1 MIHTPNSNAAAQPSR
16 RRWPGLLAASC
27 LVLGGLGTSAAWA
40 EESFGETHTGDSAE
54 EEWPLIINGC
64 PIWPYTRC
72 PGADL
77 RHADLV
83 GQNLAGAD
91 LRGANLTRA
100 DLRAANLSAANL
112 EGADLTAAR
121 MNKVN
126 AASTNF
132 RNTRMIGTDLE
143 AGRLMRS
150 DFSGADFTGA
160 SLEFARLNHAWLIGT
175 KLVSCNLQEAK
186 FVSVRL
192 DDAVIDHCTTRFT
205 IFPESSFTNCQGCPT
220 TDW

>member
-1 MIHTPNSNAAAQPSR
+1 MVHTRNPNAAARPFRPLWRS
-16 RRWPGLLAASC
+16 LLAAGC
-27 LVLGGLGTSAAWA
+27 LALSGLGPPAAWA
-40 EESFGETHTGDSAE
+40 EEVFGDTHTGDSTE
-54 EEWPLIINGC
+54 EDWPLVIDGC

-83 GQNLAGAD
+83 GQNLAGSD

-100 DLRAANLSAANL
+100 DLRGANLSAANL

-121 MNKVN
+121 MHKIN

-132 RNTRMIGTDLE
+132 RNTRLIGADLE

-160 SLEFARLNHAWLIGT
+160 SLEFARLNHAWFIGA

-192 DDAVIDHCTTRFT
+192 DDAVIDHCVTRFT

-220 TDW
+220 GW

>member
-1 MIHTPNSNAAAQPSR
+1 MVHTRNPNAAARPFR
-16 RRWPGLLAASC
+16 PHWRNLLAASC
-27 LVLGGLGTSAAWA
+27 LALGGLGTPAAWA
-40 EESFGETHTGDSAE
+40 EEAPDTDAGAE
-54 EEWPLIINGC
+54 EDWPLIINGC

-132 RNTRMIGTDLE
+132 RNTRMVGADLE

-160 SLEFARLNHAWLIGT
+160 SLEFARLNHAWFIGA
-175 KLVSCNLQEAK
+175 KLASCNLQEAK

-192 DDAVIDHCTTRFT
+192 DDAVIDHCVTRFT
-205 IFPESSFTNCQGCPT
+205 IFPESSFENCQGCPT
-220 TDW
+220 GW